1 MSLKSPVNPR
11 PVNIGENSETCLAY
25 FLQSHSR
32 MIGSVIV
39 KDSSIYLMNRN
50 TQNYEILVFLFNY
63 QHYLGLHTFFLFVMN
78 DVMFC
83 ELLQICNLILLNEK
97 NYSQLNLFCID
108 QTKFLCVLVF
118 LLFINYHKLQWLK
131 TIWIYCFIVSV
142 GQESR
147 HGLSGPP
154 NLNSSYQ
161 SGCDLIWDLGFFPNL
176 QIMKE
181 IHFPVTMWLRPC
193 FPCQFSVEDHSVPRG
208 LPFSSCLLTLF
219 FTIGLF
225 GFFWVSRRESL
236 WHFMLKGSSD

>member
-118 LLFINYHKLQWLK
+118 LLFINCHKLQWLK

-154 NLNSSYQ
+154 NLNSSYHQ
-161 SGCDLIWDLGFFPNL
+161 AVISSETWASL
-176 QIMKE
+176 QIYRLWKKF
-181 IHFPVTMWLRPC
+181 IFLWLCDWGPVFLASSLLRIT
-193 FPCQFSVEDHSVPRG
+193 QFLEAYPSVLASWHS
-208 LPFSSCLLTLF
+208 SSQ
-219 FTIGLF
+219 
-225 GFFWVSRRESL
+225 
-236 WHFMLKGSSD
+236 